1 MSLEELSSVSLLM
14 MAQMQLCNPCSPA
27 HDFLWNMRFLFAVG
41 ASQPL
46 AAAGVKWRS
55 AGSATC
61 RSQLAKATGEE
72 PALKRAGSALLLAG
86 LLAGLSLPSKVGFC
100 PGGLGSG
107 WGITCL
113 SLFGSARRHGGGG
126 GGDQWVISALQIR
139 IPNSEFYVFPLFL
152 KGLYGEDVAMRNSR
166 FLLQQRE
173 LGKGSNCFSS
183 SWLWERSI
191 SMSALSHC
199 IWANG
204 IASVN
209 VLHCYQEHTKLGVR
223 SYITVFLAT
232 CSRC

>member
-1 MSLEELSSVSLLM
+1 MKECRLCHMREPVGKSHRRRASLET
-14 MAQMQLCNPCSPA
+14 CWFCT
-27 HDFLWNMRFLFAVG
+27 
-41 ASQPL
+41 
-46 AAAGVKWRS
+46 AAGRAPGWAKPAFQSGVLPRRAWERMGNHLLIPVRLCKTAWR
-55 AGSATC
+55 
-61 RSQLAKATGEE
+61 
-72 PALKRAGSALLLAG
+72 
-86 LLAGLSLPSKVGFC
+86 
-100 PGGLGSG
+100 
-107 WGITCL
+107 WW
-113 SLFGSARRHGGGG
+113 